1 MSAIAIY
8 AAALVKPGN
17 ALIEVTAGGV
27 EYIAE
32 APRHTAAT
40 AEAWTCSAIYPVGA
54 AGRRVKH
61 AAGLHA
67 PGENGE
73 NLAGLTYA

>member
-8 AAALVKPGN
+8 SAALVKPGN
-17 ALIEVTAGGV
+17 ALIDITVGGV

-32 APRHTAAT
+32 APRHSSATAA
-40 AEAWTCSAIYPVGA
+40 AWSCTAIYPVGTS
-54 AGRRVKH
+54 GRRVKH

-73 NLAGLTYA
+73 HLAGLTYA